1 MEPTPGAAL
10 LTTIFG
16 CMGYFGWPKVTSP
29 VLGGCPHGG
38 IQCQLR
44 LIRERQRLVG
54 SQPTW
59 QCLHK
64 FELSEPVGH
73 PAPPGLWKGRQ
84 KSFAATTGQ
93 TQGQAPYSVP
103 LPRCQAVAAKQ
114 PLHSSQKTT
123 LHKSFPSLPRPPL
136 ISLMLQ
142 CRETWNRARSWLL
155 GALP

>member
-1 MEPTPGAAL
+1 MVTPLEPTPGAAL

-29 VLGGCPHGG
+29 ILGGCPHGG
-38 IQCQLR
+38 VQCQLR

-73 PAPPGLWKGRQ
+73 PAPPGLWKGRDRSHLQ
-84 KSFAATTGQ
+84 Q
-93 TQGQAPYSVP
+93 QQDR
-103 LPRCQAVAAKQ
+103 PRDK
-114 PLHSSQKTT
+114 LHTA
-123 LHKSFPSLPRPPL
+123 FPFLGVRQSLPSSHCTPPKRPHCTNPFPAFPGHP
-136 ISLMLQ
+136 S
-142 CRETWNRARSWLL
+142 S
-155 GALP
+155 P